1 MKRYGNI
8 YEKIAS
14 VENLK
19 EAHRMARAD
28 GFDKIKGG
36 NTNHARQW
44 KGLRWKGMGC
54 SDSCA

>member
-28 GFDKIKGG
+28 GVVLIHTPDG
-36 NTNHARQW
+36 
-44 KGLRWKGMGC
+44 
-54 SDSCA
+54 

>member
-28 GFDKIKGG
+28 GVGMDKPM
-36 NTNHARQW
+36 
-44 KGLRWKGMGC
+44 RWI
-54 SDSCA
+54 